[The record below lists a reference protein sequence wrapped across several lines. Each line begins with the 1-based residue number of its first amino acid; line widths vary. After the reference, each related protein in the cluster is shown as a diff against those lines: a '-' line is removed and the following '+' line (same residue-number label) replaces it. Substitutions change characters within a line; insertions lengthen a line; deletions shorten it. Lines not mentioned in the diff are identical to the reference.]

1 MSTIKNPTRFAE
13 LEYCL
18 QGYFDGKLAPVMK
31 QVRDEL
37 THKQLEERGR
47 YQSSLAGVLASAN
60 PYVNNTEFVLKQ
72 TGKWNSKTTED
83 YLAMCNQKIWK
94 DKNIVKDL
102 ALLAG
107 EWRNAVV
114 KEIGRS
120 KYDALSKACGEDLAY
135 AYVAQRMEDLMI
147 GKLVKDN
154 TPKSTMDYILRKAAQ
169 NSIWGLQEEL
179 MKSPLTAEIEARGE
193 KAYKPSKT
201 EKFAGRAT
209 ASVMDAVT
217 MGGIGSWKSL
227 ATLVGS
233 DMALGYVLDSKKGNA
248 EQRKEQ
254 VMELSISKG
263 VFGQNGNAFTGFRSQ
278 AKKVNATDNGYV
290 KTLNSKFHNKI
301 HIPQKAFTPM
311 AWTDNSLSF
320 LSKKSKI
327 KFPFQKE
334 QEKRNDPKYKNVPLI
349 VAPGKE
355 DAYLEEK
362 AKHDAAKVAEA
373 ERIIKERN
381 ETEALQE
388 DAEQQQ
394 SEDTQQEQPERDNSN
409 GWEGLLKNFGLNGF
423 SDIGNNLG
431 YVIAMLPDILVGL
444 FTGKTQSL
452 GLKDNMMP
460 IAAILAGM
468 FVKNPLL
475 KMTLI
480 GMGGTN
486 LLNKAGH
493 EALANKRE
501 SNDGNAVSYDNTTSQ
516 AVQYK
521 SYPDEPLNPR
531 IANPVLQGN
540 CLVATIDRVPYT
552 IQLPEHVVG
561 AYQAGALPLN
571 TLANAVLAK
580 SDQMRQMAEHNYGEQ
595 EVRSVRN
602 EAMENAEQREV
613 IQRSR

>member
-209 ASVMDAVT
+209 ASVVDAVT

-233 DMALGYVLDSKKGNA
+233 DMALGYVLDSKKGNG

-254 VMELSISKG
+254 AMELSISKG

-290 KTLNSKFHNKI
+290 KTLNSKLHNKI

-311 AWTDNSLSF
+311 AWTDNSF
-320 LSKKSKI
+320 

-362 AKHDAAKVAEA
+362 AKHDAAKIAEA
-373 ERIIKERN
+373 ERIIQEKKEAEAQQT
-381 ETEALQE
+381 ET
-388 DAEQQQ
+388 DEQQQ
-394 SEDTQQEQPERDNSN
+394 AQSEEELQEQPENDNSN

-480 GMGGTN
+480 GMGGAN

-531 IANPVLQGN
+531 IVNPVLQGN

-580 SDQMRQMAEHNYGEQ
+580 SDQMRQMAERNYGEQ

>member
-18 QGYFDGKLAPVMK
+18 QGYFDGKLASVMK
-31 QVRDEL
+31 QVRDDL

-60 PYVNNTEFVLKQ
+60 PYADNTEFVLKQ

-83 YLAMCNQKIWK
+83 YLVMCNQKIWK

-209 ASVMDAVT
+209 ALVVDAVT

-233 DMALGYVLDSKKGNA
+233 DMALGYILDSKKGNA

-263 VFGQNGNAFTGFRSQ
+263 VFGQNGNTFTGFRSQ

-290 KTLNSKFHNKI
+290 KTLNSKLHNKI

-311 AWTDNSLSF
+311 AWTDNSF
-320 LSKKSKI
+320 

-409 GWEGLLKNFGLNGF
+409 GWDGLLKNFGLDGF
-423 SDIGNNLG
+423 GDIGNNLG
-431 YVIAMLPDILVGL
+431 YVIAMLPDILVGM

-460 IAAILAGM
+460 IASILAGM

-480 GMGGTN
+480 GMGGAN

-493 EALANKRE
+493 EALANKQE
-501 SNDGNAVSYDNTTSQ
+501 GNKSNVALGSNTNAVR
-516 AVQYK
+516 YK

-531 IANPVLQGN
+531 ITNPVLQGN
-540 CLVATIDRVPYT
+540 CLVATIDKVPYT

-571 TLANAVLAK
+571 TLANSILAK
-580 SDQMRQMAEHNYGEQ
+580 SDQMRLVAGRSYGEH
-595 EVRSVRN
+595 EVRN
-602 EAMENAEQREV
+602 EAMENAEQREI

>member
-31 QVRDEL
+31 QVRDDL

-233 DMALGYVLDSKKGNA
+233 DMALGYILDSKKGNG

-254 VMELSISKG
+254 AMELSISKG

-290 KTLNSKFHNKI
+290 KTLNSKLHNKI

-311 AWTDNSLSF
+311 AWTDNSF
-320 LSKKSKI
+320 

-362 AKHDAAKVAEA
+362 AKHDAAKIAEA
-373 ERIIKERN
+373 ERIIQEKKDAEAQQT
-381 ETEALQE
+381 ET
-388 DAEQQQ
+388 DEQQQ
-394 SEDTQQEQPERDNSN
+394 AQSEEEQQEQPENDNSN
-409 GWEGLLKNFGLNGF
+409 GWEGLLKNFGLDGF

-480 GMGGTN
+480 GMGGAN

-493 EALANKRE
+493 EALANKQE
-501 SNDGNAVSYDNTTSQ
+501 GNDGNAVSYGNTTAQ

-580 SDQMRQMAEHNYGEQ
+580 SDQMRQMAERNYGEQ
-595 EVRSVRN
+595 EVRNVRN

>member
-1 MSTIKNPTRFAE
+1 MNTINNPIRFTE

-18 QGYFDGKLAPVMK
+18 QSYFDGKLVPMMK
-31 QVRDEL
+31 QVQDTLANKQVDE
-37 THKQLEERGR
+37 KGR
-47 YQSSLAGVLASAN
+47 YQSSLAGIFASVN
-60 PYVNNTEFVLKQ
+60 PYADNTDYVLKH

-94 DKNIVKDL
+94 DKAIVKDL
-102 ALLAG
+102 ATIAG

-135 AYVAQRMEDLMI
+135 AYIAQRMENLMI
-147 GKLVKDN
+147 GKLIKDN

-169 NSIWGLQEEL
+169 DSIWGLQEEL

-201 EKFAGRAT
+201 EKFAGKAT
-209 ASVMDAVT
+209 ASVVDAVT

-227 ATLVGS
+227 ATFVGS
-233 DMALGYVLDSKKGNA
+233 DMALGYALDTKKGNT
-248 EQRKEQ
+248 EHRKEQ
-254 VMELSISKG
+254 AMELSISKG
-263 VFGQNGNAFTGFRSQ
+263 VFGQSGNAFASFRSQ
-278 AKKVNATDNGYV
+278 AKKVNATDNGYL
-290 KTLNSKFHNKI
+290 KSINSKLNNKI
-301 HIPQKAFTPM
+301 HIPQKAITRM
-311 AWTDNSLSF
+311 AWTDNSY
-320 LSKKSKI
+320 
-327 KFPFQKE
+327 KFPFLQE
-334 QEKRNDPKYKNVPLI
+334 QEKRNNPKYKDVPLI

-355 DAYLEEK
+355 DAYLKDK
-362 AKHDAAKVAEA
+362 AKNEAAKVAEA
-373 ERIIKERN
+373 ERIIKEKN
-381 ETEALQE
+381 EAESLQE

-394 SEDTQQEQPERDNSN
+394 SEETQQEQPERDNSN
-409 GWEGLLKNFGLNGF
+409 GWDGLLKNFGLDGF

-431 YVIAMLPDILVGL
+431 YVIAMLPDILVGML
-444 FTGKTQSL
+444 TGKTQSL

-460 IAAILAGM
+460 IAAVLAGM

-480 GMGGTN
+480 GMGGAN

-493 EALANKRE
+493 EALANKQE
-501 SNDGNAVSYDNTTSQ
+501 GNAALGSNTNT
-516 AVQYK
+516 VRYK

-531 IANPVLQGN
+531 ITNPVLQGN
-540 CLVATIDRVPYT
+540 CLVATIDKVPYT

-571 TLANAVLAK
+571 TLANSILAK
-580 SDQMRQMAEHNYGEQ
+580 SDQMRLVAERNYGKHE
-595 EVRSVRN
+595 VRN

>member
-31 QVRDEL
+31 QVRDDL

-47 YQSSLAGVLASAN
+47 YQSSLAGVLASVN
-60 PYVNNTEFVLKQ
+60 PYADNTEFVLKQ

-209 ASVMDAVT
+209 ASVVDAVT

-233 DMALGYVLDSKKGNA
+233 DMALGYILDSKKGNG

-254 VMELSISKG
+254 AMELSISKG

-290 KTLNSKFHNKI
+290 KTLNSKLHNKI

-311 AWTDNSLSF
+311 TWTDNSF
-320 LSKKSKI
+320 

-362 AKHDAAKVAEA
+362 AKHDAAKIAEA
-373 ERIIKERN
+373 ERIIQEKEEAEAQQT
-381 ETEALQE
+381 ET
-388 DAEQQQ
+388 DEQQQ
-394 SEDTQQEQPERDNSN
+394 AQSEEELQEQPENDNSN

-480 GMGGTN
+480 GMGGAN

-531 IANPVLQGN
+531 IAYPVLQGN

-602 EAMENAEQREV
+602 EAMENSEQREV

>member
-1 MSTIKNPTRFAE
+1 MTTKERMRFAE

-18 QGYFDGKLAPVMK
+18 QSYFDGKLVPMMK
-31 QVRDEL
+31 QVQDTLATKQVDE
-37 THKQLEERGR
+37 KGR
-47 YQSSLAGVLASAN
+47 YQSSLAGIFASVN
-60 PYVNNTEFVLKQ
+60 PYADNTDYVLKH

-94 DKNIVKDL
+94 DKTIVKDL
-102 ALLAG
+102 ATIAG

-135 AYVAQRMEDLMI
+135 AYIAQRMENLMI

-169 NSIWGLQEEL
+169 DSIWGLQEEL

-201 EKFAGRAT
+201 EMFAGKAT
-209 ASVMDAVT
+209 ASVVDAVT

-227 ATLVGS
+227 ATFVGS
-233 DMALGYVLDSKKGNA
+233 DMALGYALDTKKGNT
-248 EQRKEQ
+248 EHRKEQ
-254 VMELSISKG
+254 AMELSISKG
-263 VFGQNGNAFTGFRSQ
+263 VFGQSGNAFAGFRSQ
-278 AKKVNATDNGYV
+278 AQKVNATDNGYL
-290 KTLNSKFHNKI
+290 KSINSKLNNKI
-301 HIPQKAFTPM
+301 HIPQKAITRM
-311 AWTDNSLSF
+311 AWTDNSY
-320 LSKKSKI
+320 
-327 KFPFQKE
+327 KFPFLQE
-334 QEKRNDPKYKNVPLI
+334 QEKRNNPKYKDVPLI

-355 DAYLEEK
+355 DAYLKDK
-362 AKHDAAKVAEA
+362 AKNEAAKVAEA
-373 ERIIKERN
+373 ERIIKEKN
-381 ETEALQE
+381 EAESLQE

-409 GWEGLLKNFGLNGF
+409 GWDGLLKNFGLDGF

-431 YVIAMLPDILVGL
+431 YVIAMLPDILVGM

-460 IAAILAGM
+460 IAAVLAGM

-480 GMGGTN
+480 GMGGAN

-493 EALANKRE
+493 EALANKQEGNE
-501 SNDGNAVSYDNTTSQ
+501 SNAALCSNTNAVR
-516 AVQYK
+516 YK

-531 IANPVLQGN
+531 ITNPVLQGN
-540 CLVATIDRVPYT
+540 CLVATIDKVPYT

-571 TLANAVLAK
+571 TLANSILAK
-580 SDQMRQMAEHNYGEQ
+580 SDQMRLVAGRSYGEH
-595 EVRSVRN
+595 EVRN

>member
-31 QVRDEL
+31 QVRDDL

-169 NSIWGLQEEL
+169 NSIWGMQEEL
-179 MKSPLTAEIEARGE
+179 LKSPLTAEIEARGE

-209 ASVMDAVT
+209 ASVVDAVT

-233 DMALGYVLDSKKGNA
+233 DMALGYILDSKKGNG

-254 VMELSISKG
+254 AMELSISKG

-290 KTLNSKFHNKI
+290 KTLNSKLHNKI

-311 AWTDNSLSF
+311 AWTDNSF
-320 LSKKSKI
+320 

-373 ERIIKERN
+373 ERIIQEKKEAEAQQT
-381 ETEALQE
+381 ET
-388 DAEQQQ
+388 DEQQQ
-394 SEDTQQEQPERDNSN
+394 AQSEEELQEQPENDNSN

-480 GMGGTN
+480 GMGGAN

-501 SNDGNAVSYDNTTSQ
+501 SNDGNAVSYDNTTAQ

-580 SDQMRQMAEHNYGEQ
+580 SDQMRQMAERNYGEQ

>member
-233 DMALGYVLDSKKGNA
+233 DMALGYILDSKKGNG

-254 VMELSISKG
+254 AMELSISKG

-290 KTLNSKFHNKI
+290 KTLNSKLHNKI

-311 AWTDNSLSF
+311 AWTDNSF
-320 LSKKSKI
+320 

-373 ERIIKERN
+373 ERIIQEKKEAEAQQT
-381 ETEALQE
+381 ET
-388 DAEQQQ
+388 DEQQQ
-394 SEDTQQEQPERDNSN
+394 AQSEEEQQEQPENDNSN

-480 GMGGTN
+480 GMGGAN

-501 SNDGNAVSYDNTTSQ
+501 SNDRNAVSYDNTTSQ

>member
-13 LEYCL
+13 LEFCL
-18 QGYFDGKLAPVMK
+18 QRYFDGKLEPVMK
-31 QVRDEL
+31 QVRDDL

-60 PYVNNTEFVLKQ
+60 PYADNTEFVLKQ
-72 TGKWNSKTTED
+72 TGKWNRKTTED
-83 YLAMCNQKIWK
+83 YLEMCNQKIWK

-107 EWRNAVV
+107 EWRNSVV

-147 GKLVKDN
+147 GKLVKEN

-201 EKFAGRAT
+201 EKFAGKAT
-209 ASVMDAVT
+209 ASVVDAVT

-227 ATLVGS
+227 ATFVGS
-233 DMALGYVLDSKKGNA
+233 DMALGYALDTKKGNT
-248 EQRKEQ
+248 EHRKEQ
-254 VMELSISKG
+254 AMELSISKG
-263 VFGQNGNAFTGFRSQ
+263 VFGQSGNVFASFRSQ
-278 AKKVNATDNGYV
+278 AKKVNATDNGYL
-290 KTLNSKFHNKI
+290 KSINSKLNNKI
-301 HIPQKAFTPM
+301 HIPQKAITRM
-311 AWTDNSLSF
+311 AWTDNSY
-320 LSKKSKI
+320 
-327 KFPFQKE
+327 KFPFLQE
-334 QEKRNDPKYKNVPLI
+334 QEKRNNPKYKDVPLI

-355 DAYLEEK
+355 DAYLKDK
-362 AKHDAAKVAEA
+362 AKNEAAKVAEA
-373 ERIIKERN
+373 ERIIKEKN
-381 ETEALQE
+381 EAETLQE

-394 SEDTQQEQPERDNSN
+394 SEDTQQVQPERDNSN
-409 GWEGLLKNFGLNGF
+409 GWDGLLKNFGLDGF

-431 YVIAMLPDILVGL
+431 YVIAMLPDILVGM

-460 IAAILAGM
+460 IAAVLAGM

-480 GMGGTN
+480 GMGGAN

-493 EALANKRE
+493 EALANKQEGNE
-501 SNDGNAVSYDNTTSQ
+501 SNVALGSNTNAVR
-516 AVQYK
+516 YK

-531 IANPVLQGN
+531 ITNPVLQGN
-540 CLVATIDRVPYT
+540 CLVATIDKVPYT

-571 TLANAVLAK
+571 TLANSILAK
-580 SDQMRQMAEHNYGEQ
+580 SDQMRLVAGRNYGEH
-595 EVRSVRN
+595 EVRN
-602 EAMENAEQREV
+602 EAMENAEQREI

>member
-233 DMALGYVLDSKKGNA
+233 DMALGYILDSKKGNG

-254 VMELSISKG
+254 AMELSISKG

-290 KTLNSKFHNKI
+290 KTLNSKLHNKI

-311 AWTDNSLSF
+311 AWTDNSF
-320 LSKKSKI
+320 

-362 AKHDAAKVAEA
+362 AKHDAAKIAEA

-394 SEDTQQEQPERDNSN
+394 SEETQQEQPERDNSN

-480 GMGGTN
+480 GMGGAN

-580 SDQMRQMAEHNYGEQ
+580 SDQMRQMAERNYGEQ
-595 EVRSVRN
+595 EVRNVRN

>member
-209 ASVMDAVT
+209 ASVVDAVT

-233 DMALGYVLDSKKGNA
+233 DMALGYILDSKKGNG

-290 KTLNSKFHNKI
+290 KTLNSKLHNKI

-311 AWTDNSLSF
+311 AWTDNSF
-320 LSKKSKI
+320 

-362 AKHDAAKVAEA
+362 AKHDAAKIAEA

-480 GMGGTN
+480 GMGGAN

-531 IANPVLQGN
+531 IVNPVLQGN

-580 SDQMRQMAEHNYGEQ
+580 SDQMRQMAERNYGEQ

>member
-1 MSTIKNPTRFAE
+1 MSTIKNPTRFVE
-13 LEYCL
+13 LEFCL
-18 QGYFDGKLAPVMK
+18 QGYFDDKLAPVMK
-31 QVRDEL
+31 QVRDDL

-47 YQSSLAGVLASAN
+47 YQSSLAGVLASTN
-60 PYVNNTEFVLKQ
+60 PYADNTEFVLKQ

-83 YLAMCNQKIWK
+83 YLVMCNQKIWK

-209 ASVMDAVT
+209 ASVVDAVT

-233 DMALGYVLDSKKGNA
+233 DMALGYILDSKKGNA

-290 KTLNSKFHNKI
+290 KTLNSKLHNKI

-311 AWTDNSLSF
+311 AWTDNSF
-320 LSKKSKI
+320 

-480 GMGGTN
+480 GMGGAN

-501 SNDGNAVSYDNTTSQ
+501 GNDGNAVSYGNTTAQ

-571 TLANAVLAK
+571 TIANAVLAK
-580 SDQMRQMAEHNYGEQ
+580 SDQMRQMAERNYGEQ
-595 EVRSVRN
+595 EVRNVRN
-602 EAMENAEQREV
+602 EAMENAECREV

>member
-233 DMALGYVLDSKKGNA
+233 DMALGYILDSKKGNG

-254 VMELSISKG
+254 AMELSISKG

-290 KTLNSKFHNKI
+290 KTLNSKLHNKI

-311 AWTDNSLSF
+311 AWTDNSF
-320 LSKKSKI
+320 

-362 AKHDAAKVAEA
+362 AKHDAAKIAEA
-373 ERIIKERN
+373 ERIIQEKKEAEAQQT
-381 ETEALQE
+381 ET
-388 DAEQQQ
+388 DEQQQ
-394 SEDTQQEQPERDNSN
+394 AQSEEELQEQPENDNSN

-480 GMGGTN
+480 GMGGAN

-580 SDQMRQMAEHNYGEQ
+580 SDQMRQMAERNYGEQ
-595 EVRSVRN
+595 EVRNVRN

>member
-233 DMALGYVLDSKKGNA
+233 DMALGYILDSKKGNG

-254 VMELSISKG
+254 AMELSISKG

-290 KTLNSKFHNKI
+290 KTLNSKLHNKI

-311 AWTDNSLSF
+311 AWTDNSF
-320 LSKKSKI
+320 

-362 AKHDAAKVAEA
+362 AKHDAAKIAEA

-409 GWEGLLKNFGLNGF
+409 GWDGLLKNFGLDGF

-431 YVIAMLPDILVGL
+431 YVIAMLPDILVGML
-444 FTGKTQSL
+444 TGKTQSL

-460 IAAILAGM
+460 IAAVLAGM

-480 GMGGTN
+480 GMGGAN

-493 EALANKRE
+493 EALANKQE
-501 SNDGNAVSYDNTTSQ
+501 GNVALGSNTNAVR
-516 AVQYK
+516 YK

-531 IANPVLQGN
+531 ITNPVLQGN
-540 CLVATIDRVPYT
+540 CLVATIDKVPYT

-571 TLANAVLAK
+571 TLANSILAK
-580 SDQMRQMAEHNYGEQ
+580 SDQMRQVAGRSYGEH
-595 EVRSVRN
+595 EVRN

>member
-31 QVRDEL
+31 QVRDDL

-60 PYVNNTEFVLKQ
+60 PYVDNTEFVLKQ

-209 ASVMDAVT
+209 ASVVDAVT

-233 DMALGYVLDSKKGNA
+233 DMALGYVLDSKKGSG
-248 EQRKEQ
+248 EHRKEQ
-254 VMELSISKG
+254 AMELSISKG

-290 KTLNSKFHNKI
+290 KTLNSKLHNKI

-311 AWTDNSLSF
+311 AWTDNSF
-320 LSKKSKI
+320 

-373 ERIIKERN
+373 ERIIQEKKEAEAQQT
-381 ETEALQE
+381 ET
-388 DAEQQQ
+388 DEQQQ
-394 SEDTQQEQPERDNSN
+394 AQSEEELQEQPENDNSN

-480 GMGGTN
+480 GMGGAN

-501 SNDGNAVSYDNTTSQ
+501 SNDRNAVSYDNTTSQ

-580 SDQMRQMAEHNYGEQ
+580 SDQMRQMAERNYGEQ
-595 EVRSVRN
+595 EVRNVRS

>member
-233 DMALGYVLDSKKGNA
+233 DMALGYILDSKKGNG

-254 VMELSISKG
+254 AMELSISKG

-290 KTLNSKFHNKI
+290 KTLNSKLHNKI

-311 AWTDNSLSF
+311 AWTDNSF
-320 LSKKSKI
+320 

-334 QEKRNDPKYKNVPLI
+334 QEKRNGPKYKNVPLI
-349 VAPGKE
+349 VTPGKE

-362 AKHDAAKVAEA
+362 AKHDAAKIAEA

-394 SEDTQQEQPERDNSN
+394 SEETQQEQPERDNSN

-480 GMGGTN
+480 GMGGAN

-531 IANPVLQGN
+531 IVNPVLQGN

-580 SDQMRQMAEHNYGEQ
+580 SDQMRQMAERNYGEQ

>member
-13 LEYCL
+13 LEFCL
-18 QGYFDGKLAPVMK
+18 QRYFDGKLAPVMK
-31 QVRDEL
+31 LVRDDL

-60 PYVNNTEFVLKQ
+60 PYTDNTEFVLKQ

-83 YLAMCNQKIWK
+83 YLEMCNQKIWK

-102 ALLAG
+102 ATIAG

-179 MKSPLTAEIEARGE
+179 LKSPLTAEIEARGE

-209 ASVMDAVT
+209 ASVVDAVT

-233 DMALGYVLDSKKGNA
+233 DMALGYILDSKKGNG

-254 VMELSISKG
+254 AMELSISKG

-290 KTLNSKFHNKI
+290 KTLNSKLHNKI

-311 AWTDNSLSF
+311 AWTDNSF
-320 LSKKSKI
+320 

-334 QEKRNDPKYKNVPLI
+334 HEKRNDPKYKNVPLI

-373 ERIIKERN
+373 ERIIQEKAEAQQT
-381 ETEALQE
+381 ET
-388 DAEQQQ
+388 DEQQQ
-394 SEDTQQEQPERDNSN
+394 AQTDEELQEQPEKDNSN

-452 GLKDNMMP
+452 GLKANMMP

-480 GMGGTN
+480 GMGGAN

-501 SNDGNAVSYDNTTSQ
+501 GNDGIAISYGNTTAQ

-580 SDQMRQMAEHNYGEQ
+580 NDQMRQMAERNYGEQ
-595 EVRSVRN
+595 EVRNVRN

>member
-1 MSTIKNPTRFAE
+1 MNTINNPMRFAE

-18 QGYFDGKLAPVMK
+18 QSYFDGKLVPMMK
-31 QVRDEL
+31 QVQDTLANKQVDE
-37 THKQLEERGR
+37 KGR
-47 YQSSLAGVLASAN
+47 YQSSLAGIFASVN
-60 PYVNNTEFVLKQ
+60 PYADNTDYVLKH

-94 DKNIVKDL
+94 DKAIVKDL
-102 ALLAG
+102 ATIAG

-135 AYVAQRMEDLMI
+135 AYIAQRMENLMI

-154 TPKSTMDYILRKAAQ
+154 TPKSTMDYILRKATQ
-169 NSIWGLQEEL
+169 DSIWGMQEEL
-179 MKSPLTAEIEARGE
+179 MKSPLTAEIEACGE

-201 EKFAGRAT
+201 EKFAGKAT
-209 ASVMDAVT
+209 ASVVDAVT

-227 ATLVGS
+227 ATFVGS
-233 DMALGYVLDSKKGNA
+233 DMALGYALDTKKGNT
-248 EQRKEQ
+248 EHRKEQ
-254 VMELSISKG
+254 AMELSISKG
-263 VFGQNGNAFTGFRSQ
+263 VFGQSGNAFAGFRSQ
-278 AKKVNATDNGYV
+278 AKKVNATDNGYL
-290 KTLNSKFHNKI
+290 KSINSKLNNKI
-301 HIPQKAFTPM
+301 HIPQKAITRM
-311 AWTDNSLSF
+311 AWTDNSY
-320 LSKKSKI
+320 
-327 KFPFQKE
+327 KFPFLQE
-334 QEKRNDPKYKNVPLI
+334 QEKRNNPKYKDVPLI

-355 DAYLEEK
+355 DAYLKDK
-362 AKHDAAKVAEA
+362 AKNEAAKVAEA
-373 ERIIKERN
+373 ERIIKEKN
-381 ETEALQE
+381 EAESLQE

-409 GWEGLLKNFGLNGF
+409 GWDGLLKNFGLDGF

-431 YVIAMLPDILVGL
+431 YVIAMLPDILVGML
-444 FTGKTQSL
+444 TGKTQSL

-460 IAAILAGM
+460 IAAVLAGM

-480 GMGGTN
+480 GMGGAN

-493 EALANKRE
+493 EALANKQE
-501 SNDGNAVSYDNTTSQ
+501 GNAALCSNTN
-516 AVQYK
+516 AVRYK

-531 IANPVLQGN
+531 ITNPVLQGN
-540 CLVATIDRVPYT
+540 CLVATINKVPYT

-571 TLANAVLAK
+571 TLANSILAK
-580 SDQMRQMAEHNYGEQ
+580 SDQMRQVAGRSYGEH
-595 EVRSVRN
+595 EVRN

>member
-13 LEYCL
+13 MEYCL
-18 QGYFDGKLAPVMK
+18 QGYFDGKLALVMK
-31 QVRDEL
+31 QVRDDL

-233 DMALGYVLDSKKGNA
+233 DMALGYILDSKKGNG

-254 VMELSISKG
+254 AMELSISKG

-290 KTLNSKFHNKI
+290 KTLNSKLHNKI

-311 AWTDNSLSF
+311 AWTDNSF
-320 LSKKSKI
+320 

-362 AKHDAAKVAEA
+362 AKHDAAKIAEA

-394 SEDTQQEQPERDNSN
+394 SEETQQEQPERDNSN

-480 GMGGTN
+480 GMGGAN

-531 IANPVLQGN
+531 IVNPVLQGN

-580 SDQMRQMAEHNYGEQ
+580 SDQMRQMAERNYGEQ

>member
-31 QVRDEL
+31 QVRDDL

-60 PYVNNTEFVLKQ
+60 PYVDNTEFVLKQ

-94 DKNIVKDL
+94 DNNIVKDL
-102 ALLAG
+102 ATIAG
-107 EWRNAVV
+107 EWRNAVA

-209 ASVMDAVT
+209 ASVVDAVT

-233 DMALGYVLDSKKGNA
+233 DMALGYILDSKKGNA

-290 KTLNSKFHNKI
+290 KTLNSKLHNKI

-311 AWTDNSLSF
+311 AWTDNSF
-320 LSKKSKI
+320 

-373 ERIIKERN
+373 EHIIQEKKEA
-381 ETEALQE
+381 EAQQTEM
-388 DAEQQQ
+388 DEQQQ
-394 SEDTQQEQPERDNSN
+394 AQSEEELQEQPENDNSN
-409 GWEGLLKNFGLNGF
+409 GWEGLLKNFGLNDF

-480 GMGGTN
+480 GMGGAN

-501 SNDGNAVSYDNTTSQ
+501 SNDGNAVSYDNTTAQ

>member
-233 DMALGYVLDSKKGNA
+233 DMALGYILDSKKGNG

-254 VMELSISKG
+254 AMELSISKG

-290 KTLNSKFHNKI
+290 KTLNSKLHNKI

-311 AWTDNSLSF
+311 AWTDNSF
-320 LSKKSKI
+320 

-362 AKHDAAKVAEA
+362 AKHDAAKIAEA
-373 ERIIKERN
+373 ERIIQEKKEAEAQQT
-381 ETEALQE
+381 ET
-388 DAEQQQ
+388 DEQQQ
-394 SEDTQQEQPERDNSN
+394 AQSEEELQEQPENDNSN

-480 GMGGTN
+480 GMGGAN

-501 SNDGNAVSYDNTTSQ
+501 SNDGNAVSYVNTTSQ

-531 IANPVLQGN
+531 IVNPVLQGN

-580 SDQMRQMAEHNYGEQ
+580 SDQMRQMAERNYGEQ

>member
-233 DMALGYVLDSKKGNA
+233 DMALGYILDSKKGNG

-254 VMELSISKG
+254 AMELSISKG

-290 KTLNSKFHNKI
+290 KTLNSKLHNKI
-301 HIPQKAFTPM
+301 HIPQKAFTHM
-311 AWTDNSLSF
+311 AWTDNSF
-320 LSKKSKI
+320 

-362 AKHDAAKVAEA
+362 AKHDAAKIAEA
-373 ERIIKERN
+373 ERIIQEKKEAEAQQT
-381 ETEALQE
+381 ET
-388 DAEQQQ
+388 DEQQQ
-394 SEDTQQEQPERDNSN
+394 VQSEEELQEQPENDNSN
-409 GWEGLLKNFGLNGF
+409 GWEGLLKNFGLDGF

-480 GMGGTN
+480 GMGGAN

-493 EALANKRE
+493 EALANKQE
-501 SNDGNAVSYDNTTSQ
+501 GNDGNAVSYGNTTAQ

-580 SDQMRQMAEHNYGEQ
+580 SDQTRQMAERNYGEQ
-595 EVRSVRN
+595 EVRNVRN
-602 EAMENAEQREV
+602 EAMENAELREV

>member
-31 QVRDEL
+31 QVRDDL

-60 PYVNNTEFVLKQ
+60 PYSDNTEFVLKQ

-154 TPKSTMDYILRKAAQ
+154 TPKSTMDYIVRKAAQ

-179 MKSPLTAEIEARGE
+179 MKSPLTVEIEARGE

-209 ASVMDAVT
+209 ASVVDAVT

-233 DMALGYVLDSKKGNA
+233 DMALGYILDSKKGNG
-248 EQRKEQ
+248 ELRKEQ
-254 VMELSISKG
+254 AMELSISKG

-290 KTLNSKFHNKI
+290 KTLNSKLHNKI

-311 AWTDNSLSF
+311 AWTDNSF
-320 LSKKSKI
+320 

-334 QEKRNDPKYKNVPLI
+334 QEKRNNPKYKNVPLI

-409 GWEGLLKNFGLNGF
+409 GWEGLLKNFGLNGL

-480 GMGGTN
+480 GMGGAN

-561 AYQAGALPLN
+561 AYHAGALPLN

-580 SDQMRQMAEHNYGEQ
+580 SDQMRQMAERNYGEQ

>member
-1 MSTIKNPTRFAE
+1 MNTINNPIRFAE

-18 QGYFDGKLAPVMK
+18 QSYFDGKLVPKMK
-31 QVRDEL
+31 QVQDTLANKQVDE
-37 THKQLEERGR
+37 KGS
-47 YQSSLAGVLASAN
+47 YQSSLAGIFASVN
-60 PYVNNTEFVLKQ
+60 PYADNTDYVLKH

-94 DKNIVKDL
+94 DKAIVKDL
-102 ALLAG
+102 ATIAG

-120 KYDALSKACGEDLAY
+120 KYDAQSKACGEDLAY
-135 AYVAQRMEDLMI
+135 AYIAQRMENLMI

-169 NSIWGLQEEL
+169 DSIWGLQEEL

-201 EKFAGRAT
+201 EMFAGKAT
-209 ASVMDAVT
+209 ASVVDAVT

-227 ATLVGS
+227 ATFVGS
-233 DMALGYVLDSKKGNA
+233 DMALGYALDTKNGNT
-248 EQRKEQ
+248 EHRKEQ
-254 VMELSISKG
+254 AMELSISKG
-263 VFGQNGNAFTGFRSQ
+263 VFGQSGNAFAGFRSQ
-278 AKKVNATDNGYV
+278 AKKVNATDNGYL
-290 KTLNSKFHNKI
+290 KSINSKLNNKI
-301 HIPQKAFTPM
+301 HIPQKAITRM
-311 AWTDNSLSF
+311 AWTDNSY
-320 LSKKSKI
+320 
-327 KFPFQKE
+327 KFPFLQE
-334 QEKRNDPKYKNVPLI
+334 QEKRNNPKYKDVPLI

-355 DAYLEEK
+355 DAYLKDK
-362 AKHDAAKVAEA
+362 AKNEAAKVAEA
-373 ERIIKERN
+373 ERIIKEKN
-381 ETEALQE
+381 EAETLQE
-388 DAEQQQ
+388 DAELQQ
-394 SEDTQQEQPERDNSN
+394 SEEAQQEQPERDNSN
-409 GWEGLLKNFGLNGF
+409 GWDGLLKNFGLDGF

-431 YVIAMLPDILVGL
+431 YVIAMLPDILVGM

-460 IAAILAGM
+460 IAAVLAGM

-480 GMGGTN
+480 GMGGAN

-493 EALANKRE
+493 EALANKQE
-501 SNDGNAVSYDNTTSQ
+501 GNVALGSNTNAVR
-516 AVQYK
+516 YK

-531 IANPVLQGN
+531 ITNPVLQGN
-540 CLVATIDRVPYT
+540 CLVATIDKVPYT

-561 AYQAGALPLN
+561 AYQGGALPLN
-571 TLANAVLAK
+571 TLANSILAK
-580 SDQMRQMAEHNYGEQ
+580 SDQMRQVAGRSYGEH
-595 EVRSVRN
+595 EVRN

>member
-1 MSTIKNPTRFAE
+1 MTTKERKRFAE

-18 QGYFDGKLAPVMK
+18 QSYFDGRLVPMMK
-31 QVRDEL
+31 QVQDTLTNKKVDE
-37 THKQLEERGR
+37 KGR
-47 YQSSLAGVLASAN
+47 YQSSLAGIFASVN
-60 PYVNNTEFVLKQ
+60 PYADNTDYVLKH

-94 DKNIVKDL
+94 DKTIVKDL
-102 ALLAG
+102 ATIAG

-120 KYDALSKACGEDLAY
+120 RYDALSKACGEDLAY
-135 AYVAQRMEDLMI
+135 AYIAQRMENLMI

-169 NSIWGLQEEL
+169 DSIWGMQEEL

-201 EKFAGRAT
+201 EKFAGKAT
-209 ASVMDAVT
+209 ASVVDAVT

-227 ATLVGS
+227 ATFVGS
-233 DMALGYVLDSKKGNA
+233 DMALGYALDTKKGNT
-248 EQRKEQ
+248 EHRKEQ
-254 VMELSISKG
+254 TMELSISKG
-263 VFGQNGNAFTGFRSQ
+263 VFGQSGNAFAGFRSQ
-278 AKKVNATDNGYV
+278 AKKVNATDNGYL
-290 KTLNSKFHNKI
+290 KSINSKLNNKI
-301 HIPQKAFTPM
+301 HIPQKAITRM
-311 AWTDNSLSF
+311 AWTDNSY
-320 LSKKSKI
+320 
-327 KFPFQKE
+327 KFPFLQE
-334 QEKRNDPKYKNVPLI
+334 QEKRNNPKYKDVPLI

-355 DAYLEEK
+355 DAYLKDK
-362 AKHDAAKVAEA
+362 AKNEAAKVAEA
-373 ERIIKERN
+373 ERIIKEKK
-381 ETEALQE
+381 ESESLQE

-409 GWEGLLKNFGLNGF
+409 GWDGLLKNFGLDGF

-431 YVIAMLPDILVGL
+431 YVIAMLPDILVGM

-460 IAAILAGM
+460 IAAVLAGM

-480 GMGGTN
+480 GMGGAN

-493 EALANKRE
+493 EALANKQEGNE
-501 SNDGNAVSYDNTTSQ
+501 SNVALGSNTNAVR
-516 AVQYK
+516 YK

-540 CLVATIDRVPYT
+540 CLVAIIDKVPYT

-571 TLANAVLAK
+571 TLANSILAK
-580 SDQMRQMAEHNYGEQ
+580 SDQMRQVAGRSYGEH
-595 EVRSVRN
+595 EVRN
-602 EAMENAEQREV
+602 EAMEHAEQREV

>member
-1 MSTIKNPTRFAE
+1 MNTINNPMRFAE

-18 QGYFDGKLAPVMK
+18 QSYFDGKLVPMMK
-31 QVRDEL
+31 QVQDTLANKKVDE
-37 THKQLEERGR
+37 KGR
-47 YQSSLAGVLASAN
+47 YQSSLAGIFASVN
-60 PYVNNTEFVLKQ
+60 PYADNTDYVLKH

-94 DKNIVKDL
+94 DKTIVKDL
-102 ALLAG
+102 ATIAG

-135 AYVAQRMEDLMI
+135 AYIAQRMENLMI

-169 NSIWGLQEEL
+169 DSMWGLQEEL

-201 EKFAGRAT
+201 EKFAGKAT
-209 ASVMDAVT
+209 ASVVDAVT

-227 ATLVGS
+227 ATFVGS
-233 DMALGYVLDSKKGNA
+233 DMALGYALDTKKGNT
-248 EQRKEQ
+248 EHRKEQ
-254 VMELSISKG
+254 AMELSISKG
-263 VFGQNGNAFTGFRSQ
+263 VFGQSGNAFAGFRSQ
-278 AKKVNATDNGYV
+278 AKKVNATDNGYL
-290 KTLNSKFHNKI
+290 KSINSKLNNKI
-301 HIPQKAFTPM
+301 HIPQKAITRM
-311 AWTDNSLSF
+311 AWTDNSY
-320 LSKKSKI
+320 
-327 KFPFQKE
+327 KFPFLQD
-334 QEKRNDPKYKNVPLI
+334 QEKRNNPKYKDVPLI

-355 DAYLEEK
+355 DAYLKDK
-362 AKHDAAKVAEA
+362 AKNEAAKVAEA
-373 ERIIKERN
+373 ERIIKEKN

-409 GWEGLLKNFGLNGF
+409 GWDGLLKNFGLDGF
-423 SDIGNNLG
+423 GDIGNNLG
-431 YVIAMLPDILVGL
+431 YVIAMLPDILVGM

-460 IAAILAGM
+460 IAAVLAGM

-480 GMGGTN
+480 GMGGAN

-493 EALANKRE
+493 EALANKQEGNE
-501 SNDGNAVSYDNTTSQ
+501 SNVTLGSNTNAVR
-516 AVQYK
+516 YK

-531 IANPVLQGN
+531 ITNPVLQGN
-540 CLVATIDRVPYT
+540 CLVATIDKVPYT

-571 TLANAVLAK
+571 TLANSILAK
-580 SDQMRQMAEHNYGEQ
+580 SDQMRLVAGRSYGEH
-595 EVRSVRN
+595 EVRN
-602 EAMENAEQREV
+602 EAMENAEQREI

>member
-233 DMALGYVLDSKKGNA
+233 DMALGYILDSKKGNG

-254 VMELSISKG
+254 AMELSISKG

-290 KTLNSKFHNKI
+290 KTLNSKLHNKI

-311 AWTDNSLSF
+311 AWTDNSF
-320 LSKKSKI
+320 

-362 AKHDAAKVAEA
+362 AKHDAAKIAEA
-373 ERIIKERN
+373 ERIIQEKKDAEAQQT
-381 ETEALQE
+381 ET
-388 DAEQQQ
+388 DEQQQ
-394 SEDTQQEQPERDNSN
+394 AQSEEELQEQPENDNSN

-480 GMGGTN
+480 GMGGAN

-493 EALANKRE
+493 EALANKQE
-501 SNDGNAVSYDNTTSQ
+501 GNDGNAVSYGNTTAQ

-531 IANPVLQGN
+531 IVNPVLQGN

-580 SDQMRQMAEHNYGEQ
+580 SDQMRQMAERNYGEQ
-595 EVRSVRN
+595 EVRNVRN

>member
-31 QVRDEL
+31 QVRDDL

-60 PYVNNTEFVLKQ
+60 PYADNTEFVLKQ

-233 DMALGYVLDSKKGNA
+233 DMALGYILDSKKGNG

-254 VMELSISKG
+254 AMELSISKG

-290 KTLNSKFHNKI
+290 KTLNSKLHNKI

-311 AWTDNSLSF
+311 AWTDNSF
-320 LSKKSKI
+320 

-409 GWEGLLKNFGLNGF
+409 GWDGLLKNFGLDGF
-423 SDIGNNLG
+423 GDIGNNLG
-431 YVIAMLPDILVGL
+431 YVIAMLPDILVGM

-460 IAAILAGM
+460 IASILAGM

-480 GMGGTN
+480 GIGGAN

-493 EALANKRE
+493 EALANKQE
-501 SNDGNAVSYDNTTSQ
+501 GNKSNVALGSNTNAVR
-516 AVQYK
+516 YK

-531 IANPVLQGN
+531 ITNPVLQGN
-540 CLVATIDRVPYT
+540 CLVATIDKVPYT

-561 AYQAGALPLN
+561 AYQAGTLPLN
-571 TLANAVLAK
+571 TLANSILAK
-580 SDQMRQMAEHNYGEQ
+580 SDQMRLVAERSYGEH
-595 EVRSVRN
+595 EVRN
-602 EAMENAEQREV
+602 EAMENAEQREI

>member
-18 QGYFDGKLAPVMK
+18 QGYFDGKLASVMK
-31 QVRDEL
+31 QVRDDL

-60 PYVNNTEFVLKQ
+60 PYADNTEFVLKQ

-83 YLAMCNQKIWK
+83 YLVMCNQKIWK

-209 ASVMDAVT
+209 ALVVDAVT

-233 DMALGYVLDSKKGNA
+233 DMALGYILDSKKGNA

-263 VFGQNGNAFTGFRSQ
+263 VFGQNGNTFTGFRSQ

-290 KTLNSKFHNKI
+290 KTLNSKLHNKI

-311 AWTDNSLSF
+311 AWTDNSF
-320 LSKKSKI
+320 

-409 GWEGLLKNFGLNGF
+409 GWDGLLKNFGLDGF
-423 SDIGNNLG
+423 GDIGNNLG
-431 YVIAMLPDILVGL
+431 YVIAMLPDILVGM

-460 IAAILAGM
+460 IASILAGM

-480 GMGGTN
+480 GMGGAN

-493 EALANKRE
+493 EALANKQEGNE
-501 SNDGNAVSYDNTTSQ
+501 SNVALGSNTNAVR
-516 AVQYK
+516 YK

-531 IANPVLQGN
+531 ITNPVLQGN
-540 CLVATIDRVPYT
+540 CLVATIDKVPYT

-571 TLANAVLAK
+571 TLANSILAK
-580 SDQMRQMAEHNYGEQ
+580 SDQMRLVAGRSYGEH
-595 EVRSVRN
+595 EVRN
-602 EAMENAEQREV
+602 EAMDNAEQRGI

>member
-31 QVRDEL
+31 QVRDDL

-60 PYVNNTEFVLKQ
+60 PYADNTEFVLKQ

-193 KAYKPSKT
+193 KAYKLSKT

-209 ASVMDAVT
+209 ASVVDAVT

-233 DMALGYVLDSKKGNA
+233 DMALGYILDSKKGNA

-290 KTLNSKFHNKI
+290 KTLNSKLHNKI

-311 AWTDNSLSF
+311 AWTDNSF
-320 LSKKSKI
+320 

-334 QEKRNDPKYKNVPLI
+334 QDKRNDPKYKNVPLI

-373 ERIIKERN
+373 ERIIQEKKV
-381 ETEALQE
+381 TEAQQTE
-388 DAEQQQ
+388 TDEQQQ
-394 SEDTQQEQPERDNSN
+394 AQSEEELQEQPENDNSN

-480 GMGGTN
+480 GMGGAN

-501 SNDGNAVSYDNTTSQ
+501 SNDRNAVSYDNTTSQ

-531 IANPVLQGN
+531 IATPVLQGN

-580 SDQMRQMAEHNYGEQ
+580 SDQMRQMAERNYGEQ
-595 EVRSVRN
+595 EVRNVRN

>member
-233 DMALGYVLDSKKGNA
+233 DMALGYILDSKKGNG

-254 VMELSISKG
+254 AMELSISKG

-290 KTLNSKFHNKI
+290 KTLNSKLHNKI

-311 AWTDNSLSF
+311 AWTDNSF
-320 LSKKSKI
+320 

-362 AKHDAAKVAEA
+362 AKHDAAKIAEA
-373 ERIIKERN
+373 ERIIQEKKEAEAQQT
-381 ETEALQE
+381 ET
-388 DAEQQQ
+388 DEQQQ
-394 SEDTQQEQPERDNSN
+394 VQSEEELQEQPENDNSN
-409 GWEGLLKNFGLNGF
+409 GWEGLLKNFGLDGF

-480 GMGGTN
+480 GMGGAN

-493 EALANKRE
+493 EALANKQE
-501 SNDGNAVSYDNTTSQ
+501 GNDGNAVSYGNTTAQ

-540 CLVATIDRVPYT
+540 CLVTTIDRVPYT

-580 SDQMRQMAEHNYGEQ
+580 SDQMRQMAERSYGEQ
-595 EVRSVRN
+595 EVRNVRN
-602 EAMENAEQREV
+602 EAMENAELREV

>member
-31 QVRDEL
+31 QVRDDL

-60 PYVNNTEFVLKQ
+60 PYVDNTEFVLKQ

-120 KYDALSKACGEDLAY
+120 KYDALSKSCGEDLAY

-154 TPKSTMDYILRKAAQ
+154 TPKSTMDYILRKVAQ

-193 KAYKPSKT
+193 KAYKPSRT

-209 ASVMDAVT
+209 ASVVDAVT

-233 DMALGYVLDSKKGNA
+233 DMALGYILDSKKGNA

-290 KTLNSKFHNKI
+290 KTLNSKLHNKI

-311 AWTDNSLSF
+311 AWTDNS
-320 LSKKSKI
+320 I

-373 ERIIKERN
+373 ERIIQEKKEAEAQQT
-381 ETEALQE
+381 ET
-388 DAEQQQ
+388 DEQQQ
-394 SEDTQQEQPERDNSN
+394 AQSEEELQEQPENDNSN

-480 GMGGTN
+480 GMGGAN

-501 SNDGNAVSYDNTTSQ
+501 SNDGNAVSYDNTTAQ

-531 IANPVLQGN
+531 IAYPVLQGN

-580 SDQMRQMAEHNYGEQ
+580 SDQMRQMAERNYGEQ

-602 EAMENAEQREV
+602 EAMENSEQREV

>member
-209 ASVMDAVT
+209 ASVVDAVT

-233 DMALGYVLDSKKGNA
+233 DMALGYILDSKKGNG

-254 VMELSISKG
+254 AMELSISKG

-290 KTLNSKFHNKI
+290 KTLNSKLHNKI

-311 AWTDNSLSF
+311 AWTDNSF
-320 LSKKSKI
+320 

-394 SEDTQQEQPERDNSN
+394 SEETQQEQPERDNSN

-480 GMGGTN
+480 GMGGAN

-531 IANPVLQGN
+531 IVNPVLQGN

-580 SDQMRQMAEHNYGEQ
+580 SDQMRQMAERNYGEQ
-595 EVRSVRN
+595 EVRNVRN

>member
-1 MSTIKNPTRFAE
+1 MTTKERMRFAE

-18 QGYFDGKLAPVMK
+18 QSYFDGKLVPMMK
-31 QVRDEL
+31 QVQDTLANKKVDE
-37 THKQLEERGR
+37 KGR
-47 YQSSLAGVLASAN
+47 YQSSLAGIFASAN
-60 PYVNNTEFVLKQ
+60 PYADNTDYVLKH

-94 DKNIVKDL
+94 DKTIVKDL
-102 ALLAG
+102 ATIAG

-135 AYVAQRMEDLMI
+135 AYVAQKMENLMI

-169 NSIWGLQEEL
+169 DSIWGLQEEL

-201 EKFAGRAT
+201 EKFAGKAT
-209 ASVMDAVT
+209 ASVVDAVT

-227 ATLVGS
+227 ATFIGS
-233 DMALGYVLDSKKGNA
+233 DMALGYALDTKKGNT
-248 EQRKEQ
+248 EHRKEQ
-254 VMELSISKG
+254 AMELSISKG
-263 VFGQNGNAFTGFRSQ
+263 VFGQSGNAFASFRSQ
-278 AKKVNATDNGYV
+278 AKKVNATDNGYL
-290 KTLNSKFHNKI
+290 KSINSKLNNKI
-301 HIPQKAFTPM
+301 HIPQKAITRM
-311 AWTDNSLSF
+311 AWTDNSY
-320 LSKKSKI
+320 
-327 KFPFQKE
+327 KFPFLQE
-334 QEKRNDPKYKNVPLI
+334 QEKRNNPKYKDVPLI

-355 DAYLEEK
+355 DAYLKDK
-362 AKHDAAKVAEA
+362 AKNEAAKVAEA
-373 ERIIKERN
+373 ERIIKEKK
-381 ETEALQE
+381 EAEALQE

-409 GWEGLLKNFGLNGF
+409 GWDGLLKNFGLDGF
-423 SDIGNNLG
+423 GDIGNNLG
-431 YVIAMLPDILVGL
+431 YVIAMLPDILVGM

-452 GLKDNMMP
+452 GLKNNMMP
-460 IAAILAGM
+460 IAAVLAGM

-480 GMGGTN
+480 GMGGAN

-493 EALANKRE
+493 EALANKQEGNE
-501 SNDGNAVSYDNTTSQ
+501 SNVALGSNTNAVR
-516 AVQYK
+516 YK

-531 IANPVLQGN
+531 ITNPVLQGN
-540 CLVATIDRVPYT
+540 CLVATIDKVPYT

-571 TLANAVLAK
+571 TLANSILAK
-580 SDQMRQMAEHNYGEQ
+580 SDQMRLVAGRSYGEH
-595 EVRSVRN
+595 EVKN
-602 EAMENAEQREV
+602 EAMENAEQREI

>member
-102 ALLAG
+102 ALLVG

-233 DMALGYVLDSKKGNA
+233 DMALGYILDSKKGNG

-254 VMELSISKG
+254 AMELSISKG

-290 KTLNSKFHNKI
+290 KTLNSKLHNKI

-311 AWTDNSLSF
+311 AWTDNSF
-320 LSKKSKI
+320 

-362 AKHDAAKVAEA
+362 AKHDAAKIAEA

-394 SEDTQQEQPERDNSN
+394 SEETQQEQPERDNSN

-480 GMGGTN
+480 GMGGAN

-531 IANPVLQGN
+531 IVNPVLQGN

-580 SDQMRQMAEHNYGEQ
+580 SDQMRQMAERNYGEQ

>member
-31 QVRDEL
+31 QVRDDL

-60 PYVNNTEFVLKQ
+60 PYADNTEFVLKQ

-83 YLAMCNQKIWK
+83 YLEMCNQKIWK

-102 ALLAG
+102 ATIAG

-114 KEIGRS
+114 REIGRS

-135 AYVAQRMEDLMI
+135 AYVAQRMENLMI

-169 NSIWGLQEEL
+169 DSIWGLQEEL

-201 EKFAGRAT
+201 EKFAGKAT
-209 ASVMDAVT
+209 ASVVDAVT

-227 ATLVGS
+227 ATFVGS
-233 DMALGYVLDSKKGNA
+233 DMALGYALDTKKGNT
-248 EQRKEQ
+248 EHRKEQ
-254 VMELSISKG
+254 AMELSISKG
-263 VFGQNGNAFTGFRSQ
+263 VFGQSGNAFAGFRSQ
-278 AKKVNATDNGYV
+278 AKKVNATDNGYL
-290 KTLNSKFHNKI
+290 KSINSKLNNKI
-301 HIPQKAFTPM
+301 HIPQKAITRM
-311 AWTDNSLSF
+311 AWTDNSY
-320 LSKKSKI
+320 
-327 KFPFQKE
+327 KFPFLQE
-334 QEKRNDPKYKNVPLI
+334 QEKRNNPKYKDVPLI

-355 DAYLEEK
+355 DAYLKDK
-362 AKHDAAKVAEA
+362 AKNEAAKVAEA
-373 ERIIKERN
+373 ERIIKEKN

-409 GWEGLLKNFGLNGF
+409 GWDGLLKNFGLDGF
-423 SDIGNNLG
+423 GDIGNNLG
-431 YVIAMLPDILVGL
+431 YVIAMLPDILVGM

-460 IAAILAGM
+460 IASILAGM

-480 GMGGTN
+480 GMGGAN

-493 EALANKRE
+493 EALANKQEGNE
-501 SNDGNAVSYDNTTSQ
+501 SNVALGSNTNAVR
-516 AVQYK
+516 YK

-531 IANPVLQGN
+531 ITNPVLQGN
-540 CLVATIDRVPYT
+540 CLVATIDKVPYT

-571 TLANAVLAK
+571 TLANSILAK
-580 SDQMRQMAEHNYGEQ
+580 SDQMRLVAGRSYGEH
-595 EVRSVRN
+595 EVRN
-602 EAMENAEQREV
+602 EAMDNAEQREI